1 MINSSSRRLSSN
13 NAPPGRRPARTRLI
27 PLTLAVLSI
36 VWAVALI
43 VSTSP
48 AAEVVNAQPNQQNQS
63 PAATS
68 TPPTPTPTATSTPP
82 TPTPTATSTPPA
94 PTPTPTVSCSI
105 DEIELSQSYTSGL
118 WDSSDCYSIRQ
129 PGIRVDYYTF
139 TLAEIT
145 QVRIDLESSV
155 VTPYLHL
162 IRGADPRG
170 STSWLERN
178 FHGGEGRNARIR
190 RTLNPGSYT
199 IAASPLGSSESSY
212 KVRVYSPEPVEG
224 CSIDEI
230 ELSQSYISDS
240 WHYSDCY
247 SIRRVGRR
255 VDYYTFTLAETTQ
268 IRIDLESSVDP
279 YLYLIRGA
287 DPRTHSNPLEHD
299 DDDGDGRNARIQRTL
314 NPGSYTIA
322 ATTYGRNREGSYKV
336 RVYDVESSPTPE
348 ATSTPTPPSEPTP
361 EATSTPTPPPTATTT
376 PETPPAH
383 TESCSTNEIDLS
395 QSYRSGSW
403 THSDCYSIRREGT
416 HVDYYT
422 FTLAETTPV
431 RIDLESSVDT
441 YLYLI
446 RGADPRSS
454 SSSLESDDDSGHG
467 RNSRIQRTLDPG
479 SYTIAATTL
488 GRNREGS
495 YSVRVYNVDST
506 STATTTPATS
516 ASCSTDEID
525 ISRSYTSGS
534 WTPSDCDSMH
544 RDGSHVDYYTF
555 TLTETTQIR
564 IDLESSV
571 DPHLY
576 LIRGADPRGST
587 GILASDDDSG
597 HGFNARLRLT
607 LNPGS
612 YTIAA
617 TTYNANGE
625 GSYSVRVYDV
635 DSDAPA

>member
-13 NAPPGRRPARTRLI
+13 NAPSSRWPTRTRLI

-36 VWAVALI
+36 VWVAALI

-48 AAEVVNAQPNQQNQS
+48 VAVVNAHPEEFHEEHDNH
-63 PAATS
+63 
-68 TPPTPTPTATSTPP
+68 PTATSTPP
-82 TPTPTATSTPPA
+82 TNCPWDPHIADYRCDYPPTATPATPTPPTA
-94 PTPTPTVSCSI
+94 TQTPTPTDCSI
-105 DEIELSQSYTSGL
+105 SNIALSRSYRSGS
-118 WDSSDCYSIRQ
+118 WTSSDCYSIRW
-129 PGIRVDYYTF
+129 PPPIFNSNYTDYYTF
-139 TLAEIT
+139 TLT
-145 QVRIDLESSV
+145 
-155 VTPYLHL
+155 
-162 IRGADPRG
+162 
-170 STSWLERN
+170 
-178 FHGGEGRNARIR
+178 
-190 RTLNPGSYT
+190 
-199 IAASPLGSSESSY
+199 
-212 KVRVYSPEPVEG
+212 
-224 CSIDEI
+224 
-230 ELSQSYISDS
+230 
-240 WHYSDCY
+240 
-247 SIRRVGRR
+247 
-255 VDYYTFTLAETTQ
+255 ETTQ
-268 IRIDLESSVDP
+268 IRIDLESSLDT
-279 YLYLIRGA
+279 YLFLIRGTN
-287 DPRTHSNPLEHD
+287 PRGSAAILASD
-299 DDDGDGRNARIQRTL
+299 DDSGLGEGRYSRIQRTL
-314 NPGSYTIA
+314 NRGSYTIA
-322 ATTYGRNREGSYKV
+322 ATTFFPRRVGSYKV
-336 RVYDVESSPTPE
+336 RVYEVEPTPTPE

-376 PETPPAH
+376 PPTATTTPA
-383 TESCSTNEIDLS
+383 TSATTSASCSTNEIDLS

-431 RIDLESSVDT
+431 RIDLESSHDT

-454 SSSLESDDDSGHG
+454 TGTLESDDDGGHG

-488 GRNREGS
+488 GRDREGS

-506 STATTTPATS
+506 PPAPQIPPAHTE
-516 ASCSTDEID
+516 SCSIDEID
-525 ISRSYTSGS
+525 LSRSYTSGS

-544 RDGSHVDYYTF
+544 RDGSYVDYYTF

-564 IDLESSV
+564 IDLDSSV

-576 LIRGADPRGST
+576 LIRGADPWGST

-597 HGFNARLRLT
+597 HGFNARIRLT

-617 TTYNANGE
+617 TTYSANGE